1 MDIYLDTSFIIP
13 LIIDT
18 DTTEIAR
25 DFYTSF
31 SGTSAASMSVY
42 EESFFVGLGLIARN
56 EFNIRSTAQLKNYLR
71 SEGYGFADE
80 FLHNLNELFFGL
92 VIVPDTVN
100 LRLIEE
106 MARTYSLLPN
116 DALIVATCRENGI
129 PGLATFDKDFTKVK
143 SPSMVKW

>member
-1 MDIYLDTSFIIP
+1 MDLYLDTSFIIP

-18 DTTEIAR
+18 DTTEKAR

-31 SGTSAASMSVY
+31 AGTTTASMSVY
-42 EESFFVGLGLIARN
+42 EESFFVGLRLIARN
-56 EFNIRSTAQLKNYLR
+56 ESDIRSTAQLKNYIR

-80 FLHNLNELFFGL
+80 FLHNLNELFSGL
-92 VIVPDTVN
+92 VIVPDTAN
-100 LRLIEE
+100 LRLIED

-129 PGLATFDKDFTKVK
+129 PGLATFDKDFLKVRLP
-143 SPSMVKW
+143 SPVKL